1 MPQTEPEPEPEAE
14 PEPEVET
21 EVPASGVYSL
31 KLEDSKMYLRVN
43 DTSNTNYA
51 RIGQLIFNLEDSNGS
66 AITSGVTLSG
76 SFTDSTYQSPDYN
89 NLITNNWSVTK
100 KVATVT
106 PVLTANTWTEVL
118 SVPSNA
124 ATIKIDTNYDSFF
137 GTKTTEMYYVIGS
150 NVIDGSDIAPF
161 SNPGVSLS
169 DIQIINS

>member
-1 MPQTEPEPEPEAE
+1 M
-14 PEPEVET
+14 
-21 EVPASGVYSL
+21 
-31 KLEDSKMYLRVN
+31 
-43 DTSNTNYA
+43 
-51 RIGQLIFNLEDSNGS
+51 
-66 AITSGVTLSG
+66 
-76 SFTDSTYQSPDYN
+76 
-89 NLITNNWSVTK
+89 
-100 KVATVT
+100 
-106 PVLTANTWTEVL
+106 TANTWTEVL

>member
-1 MPQTEPEPEPEAE
+1 
-14 PEPEVET
+14 
-21 EVPASGVYSL
+21 
-31 KLEDSKMYLRVN
+31 MYLRVN